1 MTQKNSHRR
10 WKIPPLIGLVLVTL
24 LAVGLTIA
32 SSNPFPNSPATLPTG
47 ELSPELSP
55 IKPLEIPT
63 PISSSNQIEIPQIS
77 STRIIADVEELAFE
91 RYSPSQLE
99 LARQY
104 IIQQLH
110 EAGWKLQQQ
119 EFEGGINLYA
129 DRPGTDPD
137 AGIILVA
144 AHYDTVAFS
153 PGADD
158 NATGVAT
165 VLEIA
170 RALGQ
175 RETVRSLRVAFF
187 DQEESGLWG
196 SLAFA
201 GNEELRANLKAA
213 IIIDM
218 IGYACHNPG
227 CQQYPAKLP
236 VTPPSNK
243 GDFLVVV
250 GDAEHLPL
258 LNIFHSANNS
268 ANNSVNNSANNSA
281 TTQGLNSPTIHYP
294 QALTLPIPFKGI
306 LMPDTLRSDHAPFW
320 YQGIGAVLVT
330 DTANLRN
337 PHYHRPT
344 DLVETIDRSFFIG
357 SAQVILNV
365 TTHLLES
372 RESLNTIDN

>member
-1 MTQKNSHRR
+1 MPMTQKNSHRR
-10 WKIPPLIGLVLVTL
+10 WKIPPFIGLVLVTI
-24 LAVGLTIA
+24 LAVGLAIA

-47 ELSPELSP
+47 ELSP

-63 PISSSNQIEIPQIS
+63 PISSSNPIEIPQIS

-91 RYSPSQLE
+91 RYSPPQLE
-99 LARQY
+99 LARDY
-104 IIQQLH
+104 IIQQLD

-119 EFEGGINLYA
+119 EFEGGVNLYA

-137 AGIILVA
+137 AGIILLA

-187 DQEESGLWG
+187 DQEERGLWG

-213 IIIDM
+213 IVIDM

-236 VTPPSNK
+236 VTPPSSK

-258 LNIFHSANNS
+258 LNIF
-268 ANNSVNNSANNSA
+268 NSANNSA
-281 TTQGLNSPTIHYP
+281 TTQGLNSQSIDTP
-294 QALTLPIPFKGI
+294 QTLTLPIPFKGI

-320 YQGIGAVLVT
+320 YQGIGAVLLT

-337 PHYHRPT
+337 PHYHQPT
-344 DLVETIDRSFFIG
+344 DLLETIDRSFFIG
-357 SAQVILNV
+357 SAQVILNA

-372 RESLNTIDN
+372 RESLNTVIHDRR